1 MNWQSAQRHCE
12 KDGGHLAIVDTPQ
25 KVHFVMRKVMDD
37 VWLGLKK
44 SGRGWKWIDGKQ
56 KLGRVRKSGRLMVGA
71 TANQKKSFNVSCL
84 RLWGIERHNEQILAT
99 N

>member
-56 KLGRVRKSGRLMVGA
+56 RLGHVTQNGRLMVGA
-71 TANQKKSFNVSCL
+71 TVNKTVFPSRL
-84 RLWGIERHNEQILAT
+84 RLREIERHNEQIFAT